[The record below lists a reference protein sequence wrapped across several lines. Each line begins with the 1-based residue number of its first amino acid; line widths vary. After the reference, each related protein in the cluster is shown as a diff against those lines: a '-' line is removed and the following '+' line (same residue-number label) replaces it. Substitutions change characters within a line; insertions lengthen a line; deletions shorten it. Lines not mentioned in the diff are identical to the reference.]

1 MGGSRKIFGQAMGG
15 CNTRVSCSKIWRAP
29 LPFVYLKPAN
39 WAGSL
44 FGQITAYI

>member
-1 MGGSRKIFGQAMGG
+1 MDGSRKFFGPAMGGS
-15 CNTRVSCSKIWRAP
+15 NTGVSKSKAP

-39 WAGSL
+39 GAGSL